1 MRKMIVLFAFFT
13 VSVYPVYSQMIKIE
27 NGIVISSMFD
37 FNQHLYLFEEN
48 IYTYGIAAGIDYFE
62 HKYVYL
68 SSKIGYLKKGGK
80 SEVFLISETIDELTN
95 KISIFENWNFI
106 DVNTTC
112 RLKYPLNNSH
122 IYIGFGPFIDFLIG
136 SNKLNINGHYGLESY
151 KVNKILS
158 GICSELGFNRYL
170 TDKIVLGVNISHQ
183 TLLNSFVHIN
193 NSKIKNKTFYVMF
206 TFGYSLY

>member
-13 VSVYPVYSQMIKIE
+13 VSIYPVYSQMIKIE
-27 NGIVISSMFD
+27 NGIVISSISD
-37 FNQHLYLFEEN
+37 FNQLNLFEEN

-80 SEVFLISETIDELTN
+80 NEVFLVSGTTDELTN
-95 KISIFENWNFI
+95 KTSIFENWNFI

-122 IYIGFGPFIDFLIG
+122 IYVGFGPFIDFLIG
-136 SNKLNINGHYGLESY
+136 SNKFNTNGFESC
-151 KVNKILS
+151 KANKILS

-170 TDKIVLGVNISHQ
+170 TDKMMLGVNISHQ
-183 TLLNSFVHIN
+183 TLLNNFAYN
-193 NSKIKNKTFYVMF
+193 NGSKVKNKTFYFML

>member
-1 MRKMIVLFAFFT
+1 MRKIIFLFAFFT
-13 VSVYPVYSQMIKIE
+13 VPVYPIYSQMIKIE
-27 NGIVISSMFD
+27 NGIVISSMGH
-37 FNQHLYLFEEN
+37 NKLNLFEKN
-48 IYTYGIAAGIDYFE
+48 IYTYSIAAGIDYFE

-80 SEVFLISETIDELTN
+80 NEVFLVSEIIDELTN

-122 IYIGFGPFIDFLIG
+122 IYIGFGPFTDFLIG
-136 SNKLNINGHYGLESY
+136 SNNTHYLESY
-151 KVNKILS
+151 KANKILF

-170 TDKIVLGVNISHQ
+170 TDKMMLGVNISHQ
-183 TLLNSFVHIN
+183 TLLNNFVHSN
-193 NSKIKNKTFYVMF
+193 NSKIKNKTFYFMF